1 TGSGGAASQSVT
13 VAVTPAPKLAVGM
26 TVQTMGSVAMHS
38 SPSMSAP
45 LVGAAAPGSKGGI
58 IGGPASADGSTW
70 WEVSYRN
77 GLARWAVQDDLMQ
90 ASAQA
95 SQAAPTVTLSGSPT
109 SQSSTLTWTSANA
122 TACSGT
128 GQGFSPSGTSG
139 SLAVSPNSTRTYSI
153 TCTGAGGSASQSVTV
168 AVTGALTL
176 TVGETVA
183 AIGLV
188 YVWSTPT
195 PNISAIGSEASGN
208 QGVVIGGPA
217 SKRFTWWQ

>member
-70 WEVSYRN
+70 WEVSYKD

-90 ASAQA
+90 ASQA
-95 SQAAPTVTLSGSPT
+95 SPTVTLSASPT
-109 SQSSTLTWTSANA
+109 SIPNGLSS
-122 TACSGT
+122 
-128 GQGFSPSGTSG
+128 
-139 SLAVSPNSTRTYSI
+139 
-153 TCTGAGGSASQSVTV
+153 
-168 AVTGALTL
+168 
-176 TVGETVA
+176 
-183 AIGLV
+183 
-188 YVWSTPT
+188 
-195 PNISAIGSEASGN
+195 
-208 QGVVIGGPA
+208 
-217 SKRFTWWQ
+217 